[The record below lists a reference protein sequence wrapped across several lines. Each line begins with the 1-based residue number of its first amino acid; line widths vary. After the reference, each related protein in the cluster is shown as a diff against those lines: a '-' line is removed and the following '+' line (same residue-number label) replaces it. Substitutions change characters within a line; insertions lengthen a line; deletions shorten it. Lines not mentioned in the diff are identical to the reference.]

1 LTSLKQKREQY
12 RELPLDKI
20 IEPDGRT
27 RLEIPEEHIDS
38 LATSIQEYGLRQAI
52 EVVEVGD
59 KYEIVYGE
67 CRAMAHRKLGLKTI
81 LAKVVK
87 LSRIEVV
94 IIRAMENVGRR
105 DLSPLEEAAN
115 FGILRDECNLTAAQI
130 ANKVGRKFGNVKRR
144 LDLLRMAPG
153 VQKAVHE
160 GKITIGVAEALWR
173 CRDEAHQEYLLDLS
187 IEHGV
192 TVAVVRTWVEQYEK
206 DKRRVKGDGGEGRGI
221 EETFDQRTT
230 YTTCE
235 VCDGGFDVM
244 KMEHLAVC
252 PDCKKKIK
260 KAIKGED

>member
-1 LTSLKQKREQY
+1 MISIKQKREQY

-20 IEPDGRT
+20 SEPDGRT
-27 RLEIPEEHIDS
+27 RLAIPEEHIQS
-38 LATSIQEYGLRQAI
+38 LANSIQEFGLRQAI

-59 KYEIVYGE
+59 KFEIVYGE
-67 CRAMAHRKLGLKTI
+67 RRVLAHKKLGLKSI
-81 LAKVVK
+81 WAKVVK
-87 LSRIEVV
+87 LSREEV
-94 IIRAMENVGRR
+94 ILIRALENVARSE
-105 DLSPLEEAAN
+105 LTPIEEAAN
-115 FGILRDECNLTAAQI
+115 FATLRDEFNLTAAQI
-130 ANKVGRKFGNVKRR
+130 ATKVGRTFGNVKRR

-192 TVAVVRTWVEQYEK
+192 TVAIVRSWVEQYEK
-206 DKRRVKGDGGEGRGI
+206 GKRTIKGDGGGGGGI
-221 EETFDQRTT
+221 EDTFEQRTT

-235 VCDGGFDVM
+235 VCDGGYDVM
-244 KMEHLAVC
+244 KMDHLAVC

-260 KAIKGED
+260 SAVQEQV